1 MMTNGWRRFKWED
14 VLANQWPV
22 LKNEPE
28 GYLSIQGKVYGIEK
42 SLLRNR
48 EMMGI
53 LQIKN
58 KSNEMLSANVADDG
72 TFLFPDLVFYDTAQL
87 YYQFNNDK
95 NKDITSRGSY
105 NIKGSLLNLPMAVQ
119 PKDSWMYGYSR
130 QDSVVTKNRL
140 GADKYFAQLTDN
152 RTKVLQTVVVKAK
165 QKSKKQQMDEE
176 YTSGLFSGGDGYTFI
191 TEEDPSANASQ
202 TVLSYL
208 QGKVAGLQISL
219 SAGGAS
225 LSWRGGSPSL
235 FLNEMPSQI
244 DAIENIPMTD
254 VAMIKVF
261 RPPFMGAF
269 GGGSGG
275 AIAVYN
281 KKGAART
288 SDVKGL
294 DRTTIV
300 GYTPVKEFYSPNY
313 PTDQANSDPDVRTTL
328 YWNPFVLTDKTHR
341 RLFLTFYNNDVSK
354 KFRVIIEGCNDEGK
368 LTRIEKVFN

>member
-1 MMTNGWRRFKWED
+1 
-14 VLANQWPV
+14 
-22 LKNEPE
+22 
-28 GYLSIQGKVYGIEK
+28 
-42 SLLRNR
+42 
-48 EMMGI
+48 
-53 LQIKN
+53 
-58 KSNEMLSANVADDG
+58 
-72 TFLFPDLVFYDTAQL
+72 
-87 YYQFNNDK
+87 
-95 NKDITSRGSY
+95 
-105 NIKGSLLNLPMAVQ
+105 
-119 PKDSWMYGYSR
+119 
-130 QDSVVTKNRL
+130 
-140 GADKYFAQLTDN
+140 
-152 RTKVLQTVVVKAK
+152 
-165 QKSKKQQMDEE
+165 
-176 YTSGLFSGGDGYTFI
+176 
-191 TEEDPSANASQ
+191 
-202 TVLSYL
+202 
-208 QGKVAGLQISL
+208 
-219 SAGGAS
+219 
-225 LSWRGGSPSL
+225 
-235 FLNEMPSQI
+235 
-244 DAIENIPMTD
+244 MTD